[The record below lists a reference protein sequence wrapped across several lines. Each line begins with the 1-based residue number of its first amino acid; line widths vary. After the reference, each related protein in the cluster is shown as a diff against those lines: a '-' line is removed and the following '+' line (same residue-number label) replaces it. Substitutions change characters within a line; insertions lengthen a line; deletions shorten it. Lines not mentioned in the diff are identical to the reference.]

1 MVTIISILL
10 LTSVTEVI
18 AVKSRHHR
26 ATKPHLIF
34 YTLHTCIHSW
44 LRHTVLCH
52 ISMFPPTVN
61 LHINVVLCCSM
72 ELETSLSPSG
82 ATAIMMSQHM
92 QNPCGCGDGGA
103 STCCVANT
111 IKVYAVMQYTLFHN
125 GKKWLLLL
133 MHFLYYIFIIILEA
147 SQRYEKRVLEK
158 ECAVHGSSS
167 LMHLRLA
174 VSWLYCF
181 FPLLGFSHHFA

>member
-34 YTLHTCIHSW
+34 STLHSW

-82 ATAIMMSQHM
+82 TTAIMMSQHM

-125 GKKWLLLL
+125 GKK
-133 MHFLYYIFIIILEA
+133 MIA
-147 SQRYEKRVLEK
+147 TVN
-158 ECAVHGSSS
+158 A
-167 LMHLRLA
+167 
-174 VSWLYCF
+174 
-181 FPLLGFSHHFA
+181 FPLLYFYHYFRGQSKVWKKGTRKRMCCAW